1 MVAVRRETKKIADT
15 IFMEMQ
21 REGKERILRR
31 LKQANRTPSLA
42 YKKRS
47 IPIGDV
53 S

>member
-1 MVAVRRETKKIADT
+1 MVAVRRETKRIADT

-21 REGKERILRR
+21 REGKERVLDR
-31 LKQANRTPSLA
+31 LKQAGRTPSLA

-47 IPIGDV
+47 IPIGAA